1 MAKQPNSVSS
11 GGESFMVKLA
21 TFIVDKRNL
30 FFLIT
35 IILVIFSMFSRGWV
49 EVEND
54 LTFYLPEDSETKK
67 ALNVMEGEFT
77 TYGTAEVMVANISY
91 ADAESMLDD
100 LKEIRGV
107 QSISFDDTTD
117 HYNNASALFS
127 ITFDYDETDDACMES
142 LDKVKEYLSGQDVY
156 VKTDL
161 GNAQAETIEREI
173 NMIMVYVA
181 VVIVAVLLFTSETF
195 GEVPVLIL
203 TFGVGLIVN
212 QGTNYLLG
220 KISFVS
226 NSVTSILQLGLSI
239 DYAIIFCNRFKEEHK
254 TLPIREAVILALSKA
269 IPEIGASSL
278 TTIGGLVAM
287 LFMQFKL
294 GPDMAICL
302 IKSIGFALLS
312 AFVVMPGLLM
322 LFGPL
327 IDRTGHKSFVPK
339 IPFVGAYDY
348 ATRHIVPIIFVVV
361 LFFAFRLSN
370 NCPYAYGY
378 SVLTTPKL
386 NETQIAK
393 NMIEDNFSSSNMMA
407 LVVPKGDYEKEAQ
420 LLKELESYDEVDYTM
435 GLANVDALDGYKLAD
450 KLTPRQFAE
459 LAGLDYEAAQVVY
472 AAYAAEN
479 ESYGELVGNIATYKV
494 PLIDMF
500 LYVCDKVDS
509 GIVTLSDEQTD
520 MLHEAQVQMQ
530 SARNQLQGDTYSRML
545 IYLTLPVSG
554 DETYKFTDKILEIA
568 RSYYPDEDVYLAGD
582 STNEYDFEKSFAVD
596 NTVVSI
602 VSVLI
607 VLVVLLFKL
616 ILGDFGPAGSNK
628 SYPVPDIRGK
638 TVEEA
643 QEMEGVKDIFL
654 IEVQGTRTTEEY
666 QPGQIVEQDPAAGR
680 TRKSN
685 LVIQVYVAAEPEKVP
700 MKDLVGMEYR
710 QARVLLTDMGLDLK
724 ITTETVSS
732 DKYGA
737 DAVIETVPVA
747 DEPLVAGQTVILR
760 VSTGPETVTVPT
772 FTGQDIANAVQNA
785 QDLGLTVGE
794 ITYDT
799 FSFAPQG
806 QVIEQS
812 IKPTNEVP
820 GGTKISFTVSG
831 QKNSDDATAARVVEF
846 TMPSDMEGM
855 IKVEFEQDSVTLD
868 SQYINA
874 SMGTV
879 TYTFTGKTG
888 TSSNVCAVFTSMNTG
903 ATKVSAIQE
912 IRF

>member
-1 MAKQPNSVSS
+1 MAKQTKNVSS
-11 GGESFMVKLA
+11 GGESFMVKLS

-35 IILVIFSMFSRGWV
+35 IIIVIFSMFSRNWV

-67 ALNVMEGEFT
+67 ALNVMDGEFT
-77 TYGTAEVMVANISY
+77 TYGTAEVMVANIAY
-91 ADAESMLDD
+91 EEAERMLDD
-100 LKEIRGV
+100 LKEIKGV
-107 QSISFDDTTD
+107 QSIDFDDTTD
-117 HYNNASALFS
+117 HYNNASALYS
-127 ITFDYDETDDACMES
+127 ITFDYDETDDACLES
-142 LDKVKEYLSGQDVY
+142 LDKVKEYLSGQDIY

-161 GNAQAETIEREI
+161 GNTQAETIEREI

-181 VVIVAVLLFTSETF
+181 IVIVAVLLFTSETY
-195 GEVPVLIL
+195 GEIPVLIL
-203 TFGVGLIVN
+203 TFGVGMIVN

-226 NSVTSILQLGLSI
+226 NSVTSILQLALSI

-254 TLPIREAVILALSKA
+254 SLPIREAVILALSKS

-287 LFMQFKL
+287 LFMQFRL

-312 AFVVMPGLLM
+312 AFVVMPGLLV

-327 IDRTGHKSFVPK
+327 IDRTGHKNFVPK
-339 IPFVGAYDY
+339 ISFIGSYDY

-370 NCPYAYGY
+370 DCPYAYGY
-378 SVLTTPKL
+378 SVLSTPKL
-386 NETQIAK
+386 NETQIAE

-435 GLANVDALDGYKLAD
+435 GLANIDALDGYKLAD

-509 GIVTLSDEQTD
+509 GVVTLSDEQTD
-520 MLHEAQVQMQ
+520 MLHDAEVQMT
-530 SARNQLQGDTYSRML
+530 SAKNQLQGETYSRML
-545 IYLTLPVSG
+545 LYLTLPVSG
-554 DETYKFTDKILEIA
+554 DETYHFTDKILEIA
-568 RSYYPDEDVYLAGD
+568 RSYYPDEDVFLAGN

-607 VLVVLLFKL
+607 VLVVLLFTFNSAGMPLLL
-616 ILGDFGPAGSNK
+616 I
-628 SYPVPDIRGK
+628 
-638 TVEEA
+638 
-643 QEMEGVKDIFL
+643 
-654 IEVQGTRTTEEY
+654 
-666 QPGQIVEQDPAAGR
+666 
-680 TRKSN
+680 
-685 LVIQVYVAAEPEKVP
+685 LVIQGSIWINFSFPTITGKYLFFLGYLVVSSIQMGANIDYAIVIGSRYQELKAKMTKKAAIIDTLNFAFPTIITSGSILAISGFLIGNLTSEPVIAGIGESLGRGTVLSIFLVMLVLPQILLTGTAFIDKTSFSMPGVSVGEHRALTGKVFVNGMVRGHISGNVRGQICAMVDGDVDLNVISGSADEKSDAPGDDTPPDGGDPDDHGAAEVAPE
-700 MKDLVGMEYR
+700 E
-710 QARVLLTDMGLDLK
+710 
-724 ITTETVSS
+724 
-732 DKYGA
+732 
-737 DAVIETVPVA
+737 
-747 DEPLVAGQTVILR
+747 
-760 VSTGPETVTVPT
+760 
-772 FTGQDIANAVQNA
+772 
-785 QDLGLTVGE
+785 
-794 ITYDT
+794 
-799 FSFAPQG
+799 
-806 QVIEQS
+806 
-812 IKPTNEVP
+812 
-820 GGTKISFTVSG
+820 SG
-831 QKNSDDATAARVVEF
+831 REEECHV
-846 TMPSDMEGM
+846 
-855 IKVEFEQDSVTLD
+855 
-868 SQYINA
+868 
-874 SMGTV
+874 
-879 TYTFTGKTG
+879 
-888 TSSNVCAVFTSMNTG
+888 
-903 ATKVSAIQE
+903 
-912 IRF
+912 

>member
-67 ALNVMEGEFT
+67 ALNVMEGEFI

-127 ITFDYDETDDACMES
+127 ITFDYDETDDACLES

-386 NETQIAK
+386 NETQIAE

-607 VLVVLLFKL
+607 VLVVLLFTFNSAGMPLLL
-616 ILGDFGPAGSNK
+616 ILVIEGSIWINFSFPTISGKYLFFLGYLIVSSIQMGANIDYAIVIGSRYQELKAGMSRREAIIETLNFAFPTIITSGSILAICGFLIGNLTSEPVIAGIGESLGRGTVISIFMFMFVLPQILLGGTAFIVRTSFSMPGVGVGEHKALSGKVFVNGMVRGQIHGTVRGQICAMVDGDVDLNVISGAAEEDTDGAPGDTPPDGGEGTGEAASASDGAQDAGK
-628 SYPVPDIRGK
+628 
-638 TVEEA
+638 EA
-643 QEMEGVKDIFL
+643 QEHV
-654 IEVQGTRTTEEY
+654 
-666 QPGQIVEQDPAAGR
+666 
-680 TRKSN
+680 
-685 LVIQVYVAAEPEKVP
+685 
-700 MKDLVGMEYR
+700 
-710 QARVLLTDMGLDLK
+710 
-724 ITTETVSS
+724 
-732 DKYGA
+732 
-737 DAVIETVPVA
+737 
-747 DEPLVAGQTVILR
+747 
-760 VSTGPETVTVPT
+760 
-772 FTGQDIANAVQNA
+772 
-785 QDLGLTVGE
+785 
-794 ITYDT
+794 
-799 FSFAPQG
+799 
-806 QVIEQS
+806 
-812 IKPTNEVP
+812 
-820 GGTKISFTVSG
+820 
-831 QKNSDDATAARVVEF
+831 
-846 TMPSDMEGM
+846 
-855 IKVEFEQDSVTLD
+855 
-868 SQYINA
+868 
-874 SMGTV
+874 
-879 TYTFTGKTG
+879 
-888 TSSNVCAVFTSMNTG
+888 
-903 ATKVSAIQE
+903 
-912 IRF
+912 

>member
-67 ALNVMEGEFT
+67 ALNVMEGEFI

-127 ITFDYDETDDACMES
+127 ITFDYDETDDACLES

-386 NETQIAK
+386 NETQIAE

-607 VLVVLLFKL
+607 VLVVLLFTFKSAGMPVLL
-616 ILGDFGPAGSNK
+616 I
-628 SYPVPDIRGK
+628 
-638 TVEEA
+638 
-643 QEMEGVKDIFL
+643 
-654 IEVQGTRTTEEY
+654 
-666 QPGQIVEQDPAAGR
+666 
-680 TRKSN
+680 
-685 LVIQVYVAAEPEKVP
+685 LVIQGSIWINFSMPYILDQPLFFMSYLVVSSIQMGANIDYAIVVGNRYQELKGQMHHRDAIIETMNFAFPTIITSGTILAVAGILIGLMTSTPSITGIGQNLGRGTIISILLVMFVLP
-700 MKDLVGMEYR
+700 QILLVGGKIVDMTAFEMPNVAKKHSGR
-710 QARVLLTDMGLDLK
+710 GRIRVDGM
-724 ITTETVSS
+724 V
-732 DKYGA
+732 
-737 DAVIETVPVA
+737 
-747 DEPLVAGQTVILR
+747 R
-760 VSTGPETVTVPT
+760 
-772 FTGQDIANAVQNA
+772 
-785 QDLGLTVGE
+785 GE
-794 ITYDT
+794 IRGTISGIVHAAVDGEVDLNLI
-799 FSFAPQG
+799 SGA
-806 QVIEQS
+806 VSEED
-812 IKPTNEVP
+812 KNE
-820 GGTKISFTVSG
+820 
-831 QKNSDDATAARVVEF
+831 AE
-846 TMPSDMEGM
+846 
-855 IKVEFEQDSVTLD
+855 
-868 SQYINA
+868 
-874 SMGTV
+874 
-879 TYTFTGKTG
+879 
-888 TSSNVCAVFTSMNTG
+888 
-903 ATKVSAIQE
+903 
-912 IRF
+912 